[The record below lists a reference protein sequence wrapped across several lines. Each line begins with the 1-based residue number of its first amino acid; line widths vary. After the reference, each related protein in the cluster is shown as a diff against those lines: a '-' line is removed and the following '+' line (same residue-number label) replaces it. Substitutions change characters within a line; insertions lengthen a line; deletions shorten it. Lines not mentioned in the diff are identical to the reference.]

1 MSCDAAKFRRSG
13 AEIGHLPPLCAGK
26 QRITRASKGMRRRR
40 RGRKR
45 GWKSRDLSRPGG
57 RVPFPPPEIRPLILV
72 PHLPCAVSLK
82 HKCPSP
88 IRIEISTIL
97 YIFFYPFVKKRSF
110 SKVLVFVG
118 IIFDGKKFLERVL
131 WKNFFFFFYVWNIFF
146 SSRYGK
152 NAKGI
157 RRLVN
162 EARYG
167 DFIFIVY
174 RWPTIS
180 C

>member
-1 MSCDAAKFRRSG
+1 
-13 AEIGHLPPLCAGK
+13 
-26 QRITRASKGMRRRR
+26 MRRRR

-45 GWKSRDLSRPGG
+45 GWKSRDLSRSRPGG